1 MIIGFLLARDLRA
14 RLRDRSALVLA
25 ILAPAALITV
35 LSLLVSGPDAE
46 AVPVGLSGDQ
56 GSVVLTALRQ
66 GPLAALAEDGT
77 IELEEYADHGSLQ
90 QAVTDGEVDA
100 GIAVGNDGVTVFRDP
115 GRIVGGAIS
124 EAVARSTVLTVDG
137 VRQAVVATQSLGT
150 SPDAQALARAITS
163 GTPTARVVDS
173 AETSTG
179 INPKTQ
185 LAAGMAT
192 FFLFFAV
199 QFGVLGLLQERREGT
214 LPRLLVAPIAPW
226 QVLVAKLLVSFVIGV
241 ASMTFLLLFSS
252 LLLGAEFGNLFGV
265 ALLVLTGVL
274 AAVST
279 VTLVGGLAKTP
290 AQAGALQSGLAL
302 GLGIVG
308 GAFFSMARAGGVA
321 AVATRLT
328 PHFWFN
334 EGLVRL
340 TGGRDW
346 TAALEPVAALLLFSA
361 VVGIPGLLLARRTV
375 RP

>member
-1 MIIGFLLARDLRA
+1 MLIGFLLMHDLRA

-35 LSLLVSGPDAE
+35 LSLLVAGPDTE
-46 AVPVGLSGDQ
+46 AVPVGLSGEEN
-56 GSVVLTALRQ
+56 STVLTALRQ
-66 GPLAALAEDGT
+66 GPLAALSDDGT
-77 IELEEYADHGSLQ
+77 IELRDYDDRDLLRR
-90 QAVTDGEVDA
+90 AVTEGDVDA
-100 GIAVGNDGVTVFRDP
+100 GIAVDDDGVVVFRDP
-115 GRIVGGAIS
+115 GGVVGGAIS
-124 EAVARSTVLTVDG
+124 EAVARSTALTVDG
-137 VRQAVVATQSLGT
+137 VGRAVVASRSLGGA
-150 SPDAQALARAITS
+150 PDAAELAAAITA
-163 GTPTARVVDS
+163 GTSTTGVVDS
-173 AETSTG
+173 AEGSAG
-179 INPKTQ
+179 IDPKTQ

-241 ASMTFLLLFSS
+241 ASMTFLLLFSA
-252 LLLGAEFGNLFGV
+252 LLLGAEFGNPFGV
-265 ALLVLTGVL
+265 ALLVVTGVL

-279 VTLVGGLAKTP
+279 VAVVAGLAKSP

-308 GAFFSMARAGGVA
+308 GAFFSMARAGGAA

-346 TAALEPVAALLLFSA
+346 TAALEPVGALLLFTA

>member
-1 MIIGFLLARDLRA
+1 MIIGYLLAHDLRA

-35 LSLLVSGPDAE
+35 LSLLASGPGDE
-46 AVPVGLSGDQ
+46 AVPVGLSGDR
-56 GSVVLTALRQ
+56 SSTVLTALRQ

-77 IELEEYADHGSLQ
+77 IQLTEYDDSTSLQ
-90 QAVTDGEVDA
+90 RAVTDGDVDA
-100 GIAVGNDGVTVFRDP
+100 GIAVGDDGVEVFRDP
-115 GRIVGGAIS
+115 GGIVGGAIS

-137 VRQAVVATQSLGT
+137 VGQAVVATQSLGAE
-150 SPDAQALARAITS
+150 PNAQELATAITS

-173 AETSTG
+173 AETSAG

-214 LPRLLVAPIAPW
+214 LPRLLVAPVAPW

-241 ASMTFLLLFSS
+241 ASMTFLLLFSA

-265 ALLVLTGVL
+265 ALLVVTGVL

-279 VTLVGGLAKTP
+279 VAVVGGLAKSP

-346 TAALEPVAALLLFSA
+346 TAVLEPVGALLLFSA